1 MAQHNGIIVT
11 RMEMGMTAGVNRKH
25 FVFVCVFA
33 RVRVGA
39 CVRVVQHRHDGISLV
54 LHCHVPQ
61 LAYVIIHKQ
70 IVCARPTNFL
80 YFGTVLKCGAGEVSR
95 RSVGLIV

>member
-1 MAQHNGIIVT
+1 
-11 RMEMGMTAGVNRKH
+11 MEIGMTTGVNRKR
-25 FVFVCVFA
+25 FVCVCA
-33 RVRVGA
+33 RA

-70 IVCARPTNFL
+70 IAYVCRTYFL

-95 RSVGLIV
+95 RSVGLMCEK